1 MKRNSRSGF
10 TLIEVLLALVIL
22 AIISSVVYSSFS
34 TAGQSVEHAEA
45 QRDNTDLARTLI
57 ARMAYDISNAFCNPG
72 TSATLKSKTV
82 FYGKKVETP
91 GDDAMGRIDSL
102 FLTTLTNWRSP
113 NSKEM
118 DLWEVGY
125 FFKEKPEG
133 EGYTLMRW
141 EKRDLTTNEPP
152 LEGGTEYEITDQV
165 EGLRLR
171 YYHGSLSKWKDEWG
185 SSSSSSPC
193 KNFDQLKSVEIS
205 LTVAGGRHY
214 ITQVEIPEVK

>member
-1 MKRNSRSGF
+1 MRRNSGSGF

-57 ARMAYDISNAFCNPG
+57 ARMSYDISNAFCSPG
-72 TSATLKSKTV
+72 ASPALKSKTV

-91 GDDAMGRIDSL
+91 GDDAMGRTDSL
-102 FLTTLTNWRSP
+102 FLTTLTNWRGP

-133 EGYTLMRW
+133 GGYALMRR
-141 EKRDLTTNEPP
+141 EKRDLTTDEPP
-152 LEGGTEYEITDQV
+152 LEGGTEYVITDKV
-165 EGLRLR
+165 EELRLR
-171 YYHGSLSKWKDEWG
+171 YYVGSQWKDAWG
-185 SSSSSSPC
+185 SSSPC
-193 KNFDQLKSVEIS
+193 RNFGQLKAVEIS
-205 LTVAGGRHY
+205 LTIAGGRQY
-214 ITQVEIPEVK
+214 ITQVEIPKIQQ

>member
-1 MKRNSRSGF
+1 MKRNSGPGF

-22 AIISSVVYSSFS
+22 AIISTVVYSTFS

-57 ARMAYDISNAFCNPG
+57 AKMSSDLSNAFCSPG
-72 TSATLKSKTV
+72 DSAALQSKTV

-91 GDDAMGRIDSL
+91 GDDAMGRTDSL

-133 EGYTLMRW
+133 EGYVLMRR
-141 EKRDLTTNEPP
+141 EKRDLTKDEPP

-165 EGLRLR
+165 EELRLR
-171 YYHGSLSKWKDEWG
+171 YYGGSIAKWKDEWG
-185 SSSSSSPC
+185 SSSPC
-193 KNFDQLKSVEIS
+193 RSFNQLKLVEIS
-205 LTVAGGRHY
+205 LTIAGGRKY
-214 ITQVEIPEVK
+214 ITQVEIPEIR